1 MRDDPRMR
9 TTLDID
15 DDVLQAAKEIAATEG
30 RTAGKVLSDLARK
43 GLMPAR
49 QKVKVRNGVPLLPPR
64 APGEPMLTMKFVN
77 DLRDEEP

>member
-1 MRDDPRMR
+1 MR

-49 QKVKVRNGVPLLPPR
+49 QKVRVRNGVPLLPPP
-64 APGEPMLTMKFVN
+64 APGTPPMTMKRVN
-77 DLRDEEP
+77 ELRDDEW